1 MPGPPSRHFQN
12 IASSAPLDKISCGL
26 KALSRP
32 RSRYSRGGGIS
43 LGVPASWDGSCGGDG
58 RRGGG
63 EIILPRGGGRRGG
76 GETIPRGCGGYAAV
90 GDDERAIF
98 FCLGGYLGGISFNSH
113 ATIIFVFGTVLR
125 FKNCFHV
132 GRRGGGETIPRGGGG
147 YAAVGDDERAIFF
160 CLGGISFN
168 PHAIIFVF
176 GTVLSFK
183 NCFHVHTRFFIAVSF
198 FSAVGFFYCVAS
210 LVLDALASRRPQR
223 PVDSWSV
230 RACILRC

>member
-1 MPGPPSRHFQN
+1 MLGAPSQHFQK
-12 IASSAPLDKISCGL
+12 IAISAPLDKISCGL

-58 RRGGG
+58 RRGGD

-76 GETIPRGCGGYAAV
+76 GETIPRGC
-90 GDDERAIF
+90 
-98 FCLGGYLGGISFNSH
+98 
-113 ATIIFVFGTVLR
+113 
-125 FKNCFHV
+125 
-132 GRRGGGETIPRGGGG
+132 GG

-198 FSAVGFFYCVAS
+198 FSAVGFFCCVAS
-210 LVLDALASRRPQR
+210 LALGALASRRPQR

-230 RACILRC
+230 HAFILRC